1 MDVIEYKLTSKNP
14 VLISH
19 AVSRLYEIIK
29 EKYKNGTSKDVT
41 KIPEYKLLI
50 SKFESKD
57 KIVTTSI
64 CQVLVKLVENE
75 IISVTTA
82 LCTLISYVSS
92 TNNYVAITVSMSHLI
107 ILDFKLHAT
116 EDNYLYTL
124 TMPQFPFITILKEE
138 KNSWRTVLDQ
148 MHFIMNYPDEQI
160 KENSIKI
167 LRPVFIFILCN
178 PSSALSDGCKE
189 KAWQLLK
196 SSNALE
202 LQIEILLW
210 LRTNDVDTCLETYYK
225 IFGFTMVSLSKN
237 DKDICIALLPLLLSV
252 CISFL
257 EHGFDPVVN
266 LDTISTIINKYD
278 NLSGNILLALM
289 SEMIV
294 ICPGYYLFNVLQ
306 LCELVLNKMSCNI
319 TLINVLIAS
328 ILKWMPYPS
337 VLCAEALAIANAL
350 INKAVTEVKWTKE
363 VNNPLSEE
371 IFAKLIHF
379 DPHIQFYTE
388 SIDVLNTITESN
400 ILLWLKTLSKSPIDL
415 RYKYRLILS
424 GLFLQSEDVI
434 LTKAICD
441 ILMQIT
447 KEVIIFASHML
458 PLIMHKLSKSRDPDE
473 LKYLL
478 LTLPELV
485 IIKENV
491 PIVNRTLQTL
501 FHSEGPLKYF
511 ALELYLTMND
521 RDPRCYRYLSS
532 ALMETSQ
539 NDKSWYADVTC
550 AKVIKHICEE
560 RPECAEE
567 LAPLISQIL
576 NKCGDTNGSAAT
588 ALALKSISA
597 LCRSSVISIASVW
610 KVLAPKMKKE
620 KRTIVMKTLCE
631 FFGDIPFFLNKNSIA
646 YDTLI
651 TDVLEILWSYVIQNN
666 PEISEAALKAIAMYR
681 IEDIPLKMLPDDFQY
696 STTTSQSDTS
706 ASSNTKPVN
715 ISPALLN
722 TCWIKMLEK
731 VNKMVLNAAGN
742 VLISFITNEV
752 KNFRSGIYN
761 WPHGEPNN
769 FKYLPERSIIRVVGE
784 HVRRIDGTKPFN
796 ENVAIECLRIFAF
809 KYPKPLPNINWNFL
823 HKTSEISHKAK
834 EYSLT
839 IACHHSVISSSARN
853 FVEHYLS
860 MFESD
865 KNIKDLLESKEHEI
879 LYSNLEILC
888 EAMQIQKIKPFLDVT
903 LSYAVINLFSDD
915 GTNVILFK
923 NIMHSYARALKNE
936 KINDAIRT
944 LLSTTLSNLLDEI
957 DLTQDYYKPYI
968 SAILALPVEYI
979 ERMTSPDVWWE
990 TPLKKLKNAVIIRAE
1005 LAINND
1011 IEMPLNC
1018 MNELIDLVSALP
1030 SVQLYLLQEVQRVQ
1044 TEVKFKMYTSDWVI
1058 DFLNR
1063 VQVII
1068 PEISEEDQRILFYC
1082 DVFFV
1087 SIICFSGMDCIIM
1100 DTYSIISSQHV
1111 RARLFPKAMAMLADI
1126 QYWKDNI
1133 IPQVMEWL
1141 HLMRT
1146 SPLPE
1151 LYKSAFHNSL
1161 ISLKHHPHYNKNW
1174 FTYLSSI

>member
-50 SKFESKD
+50 SKLESKD
-57 KIVTTSI
+57 KILTTSI
-64 CQVLVKLVENE
+64 CQVLVKLVESR
-75 IISVTTA
+75 IISVTMA

-92 TNNYVAITVSMSHLI
+92 TNNYVAITISMSHLL

-116 EDNYLYTL
+116 EDKCSYTL
-124 TMPQFPFITILKEE
+124 SMPQFPFITILKEE
-138 KNSWRTVLDQ
+138 KNSWRAVLDQ
-148 MHFIMNYPDEQI
+148 MHFIMNYPDKQI

-167 LRPVFIFILCN
+167 LKPVFIFILCN
-178 PSSALSDGCKE
+178 PSSSLSDGCKE

-210 LRTNDVDTCLETYYK
+210 LRTNDIDTCLETYYK
-225 IFGFTMVSLSKN
+225 IFGFAMISLSKN
-237 DKDICIALLPLLLSV
+237 DKDTCIALLPLLSSV
-252 CISFL
+252 CICFL

-278 NLSGNILLALM
+278 NLSGNIILALI

-294 ICPGYYLFNVLQ
+294 ICPGYYLTNVLQ
-306 LCELVLNKMSCNI
+306 LCELILNKMSCNI
-319 TLINVLIAS
+319 TLINMLIAS

-337 VLCAEALAIANAL
+337 VLCAEALTKANAV
-350 INKAVTEVKWTKE
+350 INKAFTEIKWTKE
-363 VNNPLSEE
+363 VDNPHPKG

-379 DPHIQFYTE
+379 DPYIQFYTE
-388 SIDVLNTITESN
+388 SIDILNTITETN
-400 ILLWLKTLSKSPIDL
+400 ILSWLKALSKCPIDL

-424 GLFLQSEDVI
+424 GLFLQSKDVI
-434 LTKAICD
+434 LTRAICT

-447 KEVIIFASHML
+447 KEVIVFASHML
-458 PLIMHKLSKSRDPDE
+458 PLIMHKLSKSLDPDE
-473 LKYLL
+473 SKYLL
-478 LTLPELV
+478 LILPELV
-485 IIKENV
+485 ITKENV
-491 PIVNRTLQTL
+491 PIINRTLQTL
-501 FHSEGPLKYF
+501 FRSEGPLKYF

-521 RDPRCYRYLSS
+521 RDPRCYQYLSS

-576 NKCGDTNGSAAT
+576 NKCVETNGSAAT
-588 ALALKSISA
+588 ALALKGISA
-597 LCRSSVISIASVW
+597 LCRSSVISITSVW

-631 FFGDIPFFLNKNSIA
+631 FFGDIPSFLNRSSSA
-646 YDTLI
+646 YDILI
-651 TDVLEILWSYVIQNN
+651 TDILEILWSYVIQSN
-666 PEISEAALKAIAMYR
+666 PEISEAALKAIALYR
-681 IEDIPLKMLPDDFQY
+681 LEDIPFQTLPDDFK
-696 STTTSQSDTS
+696 SDIITSQLASS
-706 ASSNTKPVN
+706 ASSDTKLEN
-715 ISPALLN
+715 ISPAISN

-731 VNKMVLNAAGN
+731 VNKMILNAAGN
-742 VLISFITNEV
+742 VLISFITNEI

-769 FKYLPERSIIRVVGE
+769 FKYLPEKSIIRVVGE
-784 HVRRIDGTKPFN
+784 HLRRIDRTKSFN
-796 ENVAIECLRIFAF
+796 ENVAIECLRILAF
-809 KYPKPLPNINWNFL
+809 KYPKPLPNVNWNFL
-823 HKTSEISHKAK
+823 HKTTEISYKAK
-834 EYSLT
+834 EYSLI
-839 IACHHSVISSSARN
+839 IACHHSIISSSARN
-853 FVEHYLS
+853 FVEYYLS
-860 MFESD
+860 MFEND
-865 KNIKDLLESKEHEI
+865 KNIKDLLQSKEHEI
-879 LYSNLEILC
+879 FYSNLEILC
-888 EAMQIQKIKPFLDVT
+888 EAMQAQKIKPFLDMT
-903 LSYAVINLFSDD
+903 LSHAIINLLSDD

-936 KINDAIRT
+936 TINDAIRT

-957 DLTQDYYKPYI
+957 DLTQDYYKPYL
-968 SAILALPVEYI
+968 SAVLALPVEHI
-979 ERMTSPDVWWE
+979 ERMTSPNVWWE
-990 TPLKKLKNAVIIRAE
+990 TPVKKLKNAVIVRAE
-1005 LAINND
+1005 LALNNE
-1011 IEMPLNC
+1011 IEMPLNW
-1018 MNELIDLVSALP
+1018 MNELINLIATMP

-1044 TEVKFKMYTSDWVI
+1044 TEVKSKMYTSDWVI
-1058 DFLNR
+1058 DFINR
-1063 VQVII
+1063 IQALI
-1068 PEISEEDQRILFYC
+1068 PEISENNQRILFYC
-1082 DVFFV
+1082 DIFFV
-1087 SIICFSGMDCIIM
+1087 SIICLSGIDCLIM
-1100 DTYSIISSQHV
+1100 DTYSIISSQYV
-1111 RARLFPKAMAMLADI
+1111 RTRLFPQAIATLADI

-1133 IPQVMEWL
+1133 IPRVMEWL

-1146 SPLPE
+1146 SPIPE

-1174 FTYLSSI
+1174 FTYLSI